1 MTRVTAASLAKAACA
16 TSPIQLE
23 ALQRFRRDRAAE
35 TRPHTIKS
43 YAEVFERLLRSGDL
57 AASPTVNV
65 LVGTSP
71 SGPRVESGDRAV
83 STVGSRPSRDRFPIC
98 TSP

>member
-35 TRPHTIKS
+35 TRPRTIKS
-43 YAEVFERLLRSGDL
+43 YAERPLRSGDL
-57 AASPTVNV
+57 AESPTVNV

-71 SGPRVESGDRAV
+71 SGPRVENGDRAI